1 MELEE
6 LKMTWETLNQ
16 HMKRESAISL
26 AMYNDHKLTAVRSR
40 LRPLFVGQILQLFFG
55 LGFLLLAATLW
66 SARPKA
72 VSVIVAGVVVHAYG
86 IACIVLAAVV
96 MGAISRIDYTGS
108 VLEIQEKLA
117 RVRRAYI
124 VGGIVAGLTWWF
136 LWIPLLMVLL
146 ALVHVNLYAHAP
158 SVIWGGLAVGVVG
171 LAGMLWL
178 YAYSR
183 KPGCERLRRFVDQ
196 AVVGRSLER
205 AQAQL
210 DELRQFAQEAA

>member
-6 LKMTWETLNQ
+6 LKTTWEALNQ

-26 AMYNDHKLTAVRSR
+26 ALYTDRKLANARAR
-40 LRPLFVGQILQLFFG
+40 LRPLFVGQILQIIFG
-55 LGFLLLAATLW
+55 IPFLLLAATLW
-66 SARPKA
+66 SSRPTA
-72 VSVIVAGVVVHAYG
+72 ISVIVAGVVVNAYG
-86 IACIVLAAVV
+86 VGCIMTAGMV
-96 MGAISRIDYTGS
+96 MGAISNLDYAGS
-108 VLEIQEKLA
+108 VLEIQERLA

-124 VGGIVAGLTWWF
+124 IGGIVAGMTWWF

-158 SVIWGGLAVGVVG
+158 SLIWGGIAVGVIG
-171 LAGMLWL
+171 LAGMLWF

-183 KPGCERLRRFVDQ
+183 KPGHERLRRMVDQ
-196 AVVGRSLER
+196 AVVGRSLQR

-210 DELRQFAQEAA
+210 DEVRQFAQDAA